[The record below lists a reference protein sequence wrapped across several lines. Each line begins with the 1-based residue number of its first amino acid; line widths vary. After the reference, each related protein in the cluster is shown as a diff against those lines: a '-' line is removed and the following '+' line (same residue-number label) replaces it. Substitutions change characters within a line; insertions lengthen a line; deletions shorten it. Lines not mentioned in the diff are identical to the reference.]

1 MAVSLEE
8 LVMHDSQVVCP
19 QCLAVCQYENNKLV
33 ARDDSDAPYRHTA
46 TVDSSTKRD
55 SSNYCHSCGKQLPA
69 GISFCPYCGADL
81 GAPFDKKEEPAPKP
95 VVKEPEPVV
104 KPQPAAEKPQPAAVR
119 KAKPAVAAA
128 PQQQQVQPTGRNHV
142 EEKLRTVSRHYTQ
155 KHPQLRQN
163 GTMPSTAFKVIA
175 YAVIALLLIL
185 LVVIIIAG
193 NALEPAV

>member
-55 SSNYCHSCGKQLPA
+55 SSNYCHSCGKQLPS

-95 VVKEPEPVV
+95 EVKKPEPEPEV
-104 KPQPAAEKPQPAAVR
+104 KPEPVKEKPKPAAV
-119 KAKPAVAAA
+119 KKPQAATVV
-128 PQQQQVQPTGRNHV
+128 PQDRNHV

-163 GTMPSTAFKVIA
+163 GTMPGTAFKVIA
-175 YAVIALLLIL
+175 YTVIAILLIL